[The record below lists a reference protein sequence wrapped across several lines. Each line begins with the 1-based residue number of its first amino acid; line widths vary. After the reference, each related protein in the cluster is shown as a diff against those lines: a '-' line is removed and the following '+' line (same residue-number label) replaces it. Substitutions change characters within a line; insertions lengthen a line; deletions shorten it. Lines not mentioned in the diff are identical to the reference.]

1 MTDDII
7 RIVVHRNE
15 RKKKYVVE
23 TNLIGKTC
31 YFFQ

>member
-7 RIVVHRNE
+7 RIVVQRNE

-23 TNLIGKTC
+23 TNLIGKTF